1 VTDTLDKR
9 LQTAK
14 ILVSAEQ
21 IQKRVQ
27 ELARKISQDYGGR
40 KVTIV
45 CVLENGFIFAAD
57 LVRHLD
63 LPVVCRFVRP
73 EVKEIPGSVPTREI
87 YFTPNVPVSGEDVL
101 IVEAI
106 LQSGQTSEFLIRN
119 MMGRGAASVKL
130 VTLLDKQKA
139 RRVALQPDYFGFVL
153 DESFVVGYGMGA
165 PDIGRNLPY
174 IAAVPGIAGPE
185 TKEPS

>member
-1 VTDTLDKR
+1 
-9 LQTAK
+9 LQTTK
-14 ILVSAEQ
+14 ILVTAEQ

-27 ELARKISQDYGGR
+27 ELARKISQDYAGR
-40 KVTIV
+40 RVTIV
-45 CVLENGFIFAAD
+45 CVLENGFIFTAD
-57 LVRHLD
+57 LVRHLEV
-63 LPVVCRFVRP
+63 PVVCRFVRP
-73 EVKEIPGSVPTREI
+73 EVKEITGSVPTREI
-87 YFTPNVPVSGEDVL
+87 FFAPNVPVAGEDVL

-119 MMGRGAASVKL
+119 MMSRGAASVKL

-174 IAAVPGIAGPE
+174 ISAVPGIAGAKGTE
-185 TKEPS
+185 TN

>member
-1 VTDTLDKR
+1 VTDTFDKK
-9 LQTAK
+9 LQTTK

-21 IQKRVQ
+21 IQKRVH
-27 ELARKISQDYGGR
+27 ELARKISQDYAG
-40 KVTIV
+40 KKLTIV

-57 LVRHLD
+57 LVRHLEIA
-63 LPVVCRFVRP
+63 VVCRFVRP
-73 EVKEIPGSVPTREI
+73 EIKEIPGSVPTREI
-87 YFTPNVPVSGEDVL
+87 FFAPNVPVAGEDVL

-165 PDIGRNLPY
+165 PDLGRNLPY
-174 IAAVPGIAGPE
+174 IAAVPGIAASGG
-185 TKEPS
+185 KEQ

>member
-1 VTDTLDKR
+1 MTYSSEKR
-9 LQTAK
+9 LHTTK

-27 ELARKISQDYGGR
+27 ELARKISQDYAGR

-57 LVRHLD
+57 LVRHLEI
-63 LPVVCRFVRP
+63 PVVCRFVRP
-73 EVKEIPGSVPTREI
+73 EMKEIPGSIPTREI
-87 YFTPNVPVSGEDVL
+87 YFAPDVPVSGEDVL
-101 IVEAI
+101 VVEAI

-165 PDIGRNLPY
+165 PDLGRNLPY
-174 IAAVPGIAGPE
+174 IAAVPGIVGSE
-185 TKEPS
+185 TKATS

>member
-1 VTDTLDKR
+1 MTDTLDKR
-9 LQTAK
+9 LQTTK

-27 ELARKISQDYGGR
+27 ELARKISQDYSGR
-40 KVTIV
+40 KVTLV

-57 LVRHLD
+57 LVRHLEI
-63 LPVVCRFVRP
+63 PVVCRFLRA
-73 EVKEIPGSVPTREI
+73 EVKEIPGAVPTREI
-87 YFTPNVPVSGEDVL
+87 FFAPDVPVSGEDVL

-106 LQSGQTSEFLIRN
+106 LQSGQTSEFLIRH
-119 MMGRGAASVKL
+119 MIGRGAASVRL

-139 RRVALQPDYFGFVL
+139 RRVALQPDYFGFLL

-165 PDIGRNLPY
+165 PDLGRNLPY
-174 IAAVPGIAGPE
+174 IAAVPGIGGS
-185 TKEPS
+185 EPKGQ